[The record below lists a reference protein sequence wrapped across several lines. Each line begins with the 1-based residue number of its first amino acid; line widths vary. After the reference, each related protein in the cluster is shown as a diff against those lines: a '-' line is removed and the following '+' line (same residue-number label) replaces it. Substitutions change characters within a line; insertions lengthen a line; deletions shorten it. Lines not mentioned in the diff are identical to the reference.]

1 MSEMPSNFSYLCRA
15 FPYVCSEFPV
25 LPIQPK
31 GLLSFL
37 SLLLFMCF
45 TLPFFIFCFRAS
57 AFLGRC
63 RCVPSFLSISSFLFR
78 NFISGETR
86 SLLFCNHCSLFFS
99 VFGCDLCVASI
110 LSFSP
115 YSGTFPNAQSLLK
128 ILLPS
133 TKQASKA
140 QILQTAKKVTI
151 EELAFLDPN
160 LYKNE
165 TFLCKESVK
174 QYKLNLV
181 LEDET
186 NEMNALIIGTS
197 GEKLFGTTC
206 RDLVRVYPH
215 TLGAI
220 SKDDRGKAFSRT
232 LHMQY
237 SLTWFLLSLYLSS
250 AAWMTR
256 GSTKGC
262 IWLPLLR
269 RFDQGHIQFLLND
282 KIMLVIVKKGL
293 FPKSKKYFHHVLK
306 QQKDYAVAS

>member
-1 MSEMPSNFSYLCRA
+1 MSEMSSNFSYLCRA
-15 FPYVCSEFPV
+15 FPYVCSEFPA
-25 LPIQPK
+25 LPIEPK
-31 GLLSFL
+31 GVLSFL
-37 SLLLFMCF
+37 SLLPFLCF
-45 TLPFFIFCFRAS
+45 TLPFSIFCFRAS
-57 AFLGRC
+57 AFLGHC

-78 NFISGETR
+78 NFISRETR
-86 SLLFCNHCSLFFS
+86 SLIFCNHCSLFFS
-99 VFGCDLCVASI
+99 VFGCNLCVASI

-115 YSGTFPNAQSLLK
+115 YSRTFPNAQSLLK

-174 QYKLNLV
+174 Q
-181 LEDET
+181 
-186 NEMNALIIGTS
+186 
-197 GEKLFGTTC
+197 
-206 RDLVRVYPH
+206 DLVRVYPH
-215 TLGAI
+215 TL
-220 SKDDRGKAFSRT
+220 
-232 LHMQY
+232 
-237 SLTWFLLSLYLSS
+237 FLFSLYLSS

-269 RFDQGHIQFLLND
+269 RFDQGHIQFLLKD

-306 QQKDYAVAS
+306 PQKDYAVAS